1 MLRPLPILLLCWL
14 FLCGGCSSK
23 ETADLVKLDVV
34 VDADPAL
41 RTRLNRV
48 VLESESGARPFLI
61 DGPKGDPRSVSFP
74 FSVPVSADPGRLR
87 GVLRVRGFEG
97 TTELVRVTSDITLA
111 TGGGSVWGV
120 YLTSSCIDVFKG
132 CDDEGKGTCAPCT
145 DRCGDDR
152 AVLAEPSDG
161 ANFGWKAPSCDDE
174 SNLDAAV
181 GGPDG
186 GRSDSGPEDAA
197 MSMDAME
204 RDAEPVDAGDGGA
217 KGPLSISGPSVVAA
231 PGCVPYSVRR
241 SEAGTVQPVTL
252 SSDGLHVAF
261 FGDAAC
267 TQAVP
272 TEFAAKET
280 LLEVFVKP
288 SLAGE
293 LVFTV
298 ELSATSDGHDATT
311 EIEIRSR
318 ARQVIR
324 GEDLACALLE
334 EGRLQCMGLNALNRL
349 GNGHTGR
356 IQHFAREAVQIATTF
371 PPHSRLSSR
380 DYFSCGIVLES
391 ASDTEGPVYCW
402 GGNNFGQLTSA
413 HTGSDTPV
421 APAGLVG
428 DFEVVATGIRHS
440 CALNSASELWCWG
453 NNAGRVIA
461 DDAVGVKDATKMTV
475 LDGIAGA
482 VVDDVSPGYDF
493 TCAST
498 TEGKVYCWGSTDYG
512 PSAVEID
519 IPGSV
524 RKLGGTSS
532 GTCAINT
539 DEEIYCFQGTNP
551 PVRINGIP
559 AGSTIDD
566 LQGAFQASCAR
577 VDNDLYCWGQNPS
590 GWLGTSNTAP
600 ALSSAT
606 RVLLPAGRLESF
618 ALAGYAGVA
627 LSAVIDGLVYSWGY
641 SLGDNGG
648 SLGIDMGL
656 NDRLLPERHP
666 MFDDADEVITGP
678 LSGCSLTAGV
688 GGCWGP
694 YTWLGRSGQEIAQG
708 NFSDEP
714 LSVPGLGTGVTSI
727 EIGSAAAF
735 ANRGTNVLAW
745 GHRTLGALGDSVAQ
759 EGGGVAPPVQLGFEV
774 SGDILAVG
782 AAGYKGCVLIDT
794 KAGTDPRRIYCWGD
808 FTQPA
813 PSESD
818 PRSKPFLVMSGD
830 TSLRDVDVSA
840 NRACALVA
848 DAVQCWADK
857 PASPEAYVGL
867 ESGVRALEM
876 GAVSLCALMADDSGQ
891 CSFGGSALSTPFASV
906 SSLKVG
912 AGHACALVKAGPNAG
927 QLWCAGQNGHGQL
940 GTGDTIESLA
950 SAARVKNLVGT
961 IQSHHPGHENTCAR
975 DSEGMKCWGDN
986 GQNPLAFSRAVID
999 RPTLIRAWGP

>member
-1 MLRPLPILLLCWL
+1 MLRPFLILVLCWSW
-14 FLCGGCSSK
+14 LCGACSSK
-23 ETADLVKLDVV
+23 ETADLATLDVV
-34 VDADPAL
+34 VDADLTL
-41 RTRLNRV
+41 RTRVNRV
-48 VLESESGARPFLI
+48 VLESESGSRTFLI
-61 DGPKGDPRSVSFP
+61 GGPKDDPRSATFP
-74 FSVPVSADPGRLR
+74 FSARVSADPGRLR
-87 GVLRVRGFEG
+87 GVLRVRAFEDA
-97 TTELVRVTSDITLA
+97 TELVRVTSDIALA
-111 TGGGSVWGV
+111 TGGGSIWGV

-152 AVLAEPSDG
+152 AVLSEPSEG
-161 ANFGWKAPSCDDE
+161 VNYGWKAPSCDDE

-181 GGPDG
+181 GGADG
-186 GRSDSGPEDAA
+186 GPSNSGPEDAA
-197 MSMDAME
+197 MPMDAMA
-204 RDAEPVDAGDGGA
+204 RDGEAGDAGDGGA
-217 KGPLSISGPSVVAA
+217 PGPLSISGPSVVAA
-231 PGCVPYSVRR
+231 PGCVPYSVLR
-241 SEAGTVQPVTL
+241 SEAGTAQPVTL
-252 SSDGLHVAF
+252 SADALHVAF

-267 TQAVP
+267 TQVVP
-272 TEFAAKET
+272 TEFAAQET
-280 LLEVFVKP
+280 LLEVFLKP
-288 SLAGE
+288 SLGGE
-293 LVFTV
+293 LVFAV
-298 ELSATSDGHDATT
+298 ELRATSDGHDATK
-311 EIEIRSR
+311 EVEIRSR
-318 ARQVIR
+318 ARQIIR

-334 EGRLQCMGLNALNRL
+334 EGRLQCMGLNTLNRL
-349 GNGHTGR
+349 GNGQTNR
-356 IQHFAREAVQIATTF
+356 IQHFPQEAVAIATMF
-371 PPHSRLSSR
+371 PPYSRLSSR
-380 DYFSCGIVLES
+380 DYFSCGIALES
-391 ASDTEGPVYCW
+391 AGDTEGPIYCW
-402 GGNNFGQLTSA
+402 GGNNFGQLTSS
-413 HTGSDTPV
+413 HTGSFTPV

-440 CALNSASELWCWG
+440 CALNKASELWCWG
-453 NNAGRVIA
+453 NNSGRVIA

-482 VVDDVSPGYDF
+482 VVEDVSPGYDF

-498 TEGKVYCWGSTDYG
+498 TDGKVYCWGTDYG
-512 PSAVEID
+512 PSAIEID

-539 DEEIYCFQGTNP
+539 DEEIYCFQGTDL
-551 PVRINGIP
+551 PVRISGIP
-559 AGSTIDD
+559 EGSEIDD
-566 LQGAFQASCAR
+566 LKGAFRATCAR
-577 VDNDLYCWGQNPS
+577 VDNHLYCWGQNPS

-606 RVLLPAGRLESF
+606 RVLLPEGRLESF

-648 SLGIDMGL
+648 SLGIEMGL
-656 NDRLLPERHP
+656 NDHLLPERHP
-666 MFDDADEVITGP
+666 MFDDDDEIITGP
-678 LSGCSLTAGV
+678 LSGCSLTAGA

-694 YTWLGRSGQEIAQG
+694 YTWLGRSTQDIAQG

-714 LSVPGLGTGVTSI
+714 LAVPGLGAGVTSI
-727 EIGSAAAF
+727 EVGSAAAF

-745 GHRTLGALGDSVAQ
+745 GNRTLGALGDSVAL

-774 SGDILAVG
+774 SGDILAIG

-808 FTQPA
+808 FTQPT
-813 PSESD
+813 PPEGD

-830 TSLRDVDVSA
+830 ASLKDVDVSA
-840 NRACALVA
+840 DRACALVD

-857 PASPEAYVGL
+857 PAAPEAYVGL

-876 GAVSLCALMADDSGQ
+876 GAVVLCAIKENDSAQ
-891 CSFGGSALSTPFASV
+891 CSFAGNALTTPFASV

-912 AGHACALVKAGPNAG
+912 AGHACGLVKGGPNAG

-940 GTGDTIESLA
+940 GTGDTIESLGNA
-950 SAARVKNLVGT
+950 TPVKNLVGT
-961 IQSHHPGHENTCAR
+961 IQSYYPGHENTCAR

-986 GQNPLAFSRAVID
+986 GQNALAFSRAVIN
-999 RPTLIRAWGP
+999 RPMLIRAWGP